1 MSSENVAKPRF
12 DQETFDELRQI
23 FPNDRVRVFVD
34 NLNGL
39 LAELA
44 SHGESEVEKVE
55 FHAHKLASRAGI
67 LGCAHLSDL
76 AIMLEDACRNDGDIK
91 GYFSA
96 VVEEGMA
103 VEKEFD
109 RLLGETPG

>member
-1 MSSENVAKPRF
+1 MSVGNVARPHF
-12 DQETFDELRQI
+12 DQEAFDELRQI
-23 FPNDRVRVFVD
+23 FPKDRVQVFVD
-34 NLNGL
+34 NLNSM

-44 SHGESEVEKVE
+44 SHGETEVEKVE

-76 AIMLEDACRNDGDIK
+76 AIMLEDACRNGGDIE

-96 VVEEGMA
+96 VIEEGA
-103 VEKEFD
+103 AIEREFEK
-109 RLLGETPG
+109 LLDETSV